1 MLHTVCTI
9 VIFQCVFISVGVK
22 QIIKQLKPEWLPMF
36 FLVGFHPKIA
46 ILLVL
51 DCCCCCSNFH
61 QSRNFRGLK
70 GLGLEGLLIQARSL
84 QQNRLAQ
91 RGDLVGFLGTNLRH
105 QFWTMFFRN
114 YQILKIFLNW
124 KCSFFGVK

>member
-1 MLHTVCTI
+1 MVHTVCTI

-22 QIIKQLKPEWLPMF
+22 QIIKKLKPEWLPMF
-36 FLVGFHPKIA
+36 FFGWRLPLR
-46 ILLVL
+46 LLSVE
-51 DCCCCCSNFH
+51 CWIVVVQTFTKA
-61 QSRNFRGLK
+61 RNFRGLK

-91 RGDLVGFLGTNLRH
+91 RGALVGFWGTNLRH

-124 KCSFFGVK
+124 KCSCLR